1 MRTFLECYPCFLS
14 QALRAGRLAT
24 NDEVQIKRLLD
35 EVGAMFQTI
44 PLESSPAQSGRLIYR
59 KVHEVT
65 ANPDPYRQIKQR
77 NMQQALGL
85 YPELKKIVARSED
98 SLLAAV
104 RIAIA
109 GNVID
114 LGVNHDF
121 DIEKE
126 IEAVL
131 VKSFAV
137 DDYKAFKDQLRRT
150 RSVLYLADNAAECV
164 FDRILIEEMK
174 KPVTFAVRD
183 RPVINDATR
192 EDAVKAGLGDRV
204 TVVSSG
210 TDAPGT
216 VLETCSQEFKELFY
230 RSEFIISKGQGNY
243 EALSGQRGPI
253 FFMLK
258 AKCAVVAADLGV
270 AVGDIILKS
279 IND

>member
-1 MRTFLECYPCFLS
+1 MRTFLDCYPCFLN

-24 NDEVQIKRLLD
+24 DDEAQIKRLLD
-35 EVGAMFQTI
+35 EVGCMLKTI
-44 PLESSPAQSGRLIYR
+44 PLENSPAQTGRLVYR
-59 KVHEVT
+59 KVREVT
-65 ANPDPYRQIKQR
+65 ANPDPYRQIKKR
-77 NMQQALGL
+77 NIQKALGL
-85 YPELKKIVARSED
+85 YPDLKKIVAQAND
-98 SLLAAV
+98 PLLTAV

-114 LGVNHDF
+114 LGVPGEF

-126 IEAVL
+126 IEDVL
-131 VKSFAV
+131 EKPFAIG
-137 DDYKAFKDQLRRT
+137 DYKAFKDHLERA

-174 KPVTFAVRD
+174 KPTTFVVREL
-183 RPVINDATR
+183 PVINDATR
-192 EDAVKAGLGDRV
+192 EDALKAGLGELA

-216 VLETCSQEFKELFY
+216 VLETCSQQFKELFY
-230 RSEFIISKGQGNY
+230 RSESIISKGQGNY
-243 EALSGQRGPI
+243 EALSGQRRPI

-279 IND
+279 INA

>member
-1 MRTFLECYPCFLS
+1 MRTFLDCYPCFLN

-24 NDEVQIKRLLD
+24 DDETQIKRLLD
-35 EVGAMFQTI
+35 EVGGMLKTI
-44 PLESSPAQSGRLIYR
+44 PIESSPAETGRLIYR
-59 KVHEVT
+59 KVSEIT
-65 ANPDPYRQIKQR
+65 ANPDPYRQVKER
-77 NMQQALGL
+77 NIHKALGL
-85 YPELKKIVARSED
+85 YPGLKKIVAQSD
-98 SLLAAV
+98 DPLLTAL

-114 LGVNHDF
+114 LGAPGEF

-126 IEAVL
+126 IEDVL
-131 VKSFAV
+131 EKPFAIS
-137 DDYKAFKDQLRRT
+137 DYKIFKDHLQHA

-174 KPVTFAVRD
+174 KPVTFVVRE

-192 EDAVKAGLGDRV
+192 EDALKAGLGELS

-216 VLETCSQEFKELFY
+216 VLETCCREFKELFY

-243 EALSGQRGPI
+243 EALSGQQRPI

-258 AKCAVVAADLGV
+258 AKCSVVAADLGV
-270 AVGDIILKS
+270 AVGDIILKD
-279 IND
+279 INA

>member
-1 MRTFLECYPCFLS
+1 MRTFLDCYPCFLN

-24 NDEVQIKRLLD
+24 DDEARIKCLLD
-35 EVGAMFQTI
+35 EVGGMLKTI
-44 PLESSPAQSGRLIYR
+44 PMESSPAETGRLIYR
-59 KVHEVT
+59 KVREIT
-65 ANPDPYRQIKQR
+65 AHPDPYRQIKER
-77 NMQQALGL
+77 NIHKALGL
-85 YPELKKIVARSED
+85 YPGLKKIVAQSTD
-98 SLLAAV
+98 PLLTAV
-104 RIAIA
+104 RMAIA

-114 LGVNHDF
+114 LGAPGQF

-137 DDYKAFKDQLRRT
+137 DGYKAFNNQLQRT
-150 RSVLYLADNAAECV
+150 GSILYLADNAAECV

-192 EDAVKAGLGDRV
+192 EDAVRAGLGDRV

-216 VLETCSQEFKELFY
+216 VLETCSREFKELFY

-243 EALSGQRGPI
+243 EALSGQRRPI

-279 IND
+279 ING